1 MHFKIIHMKDKIV
14 SQSEKA
20 IYLILTIILLL
31 YIVFQVI
38 DLGYQFVSAVGNYNF
53 GSAEVVNNKI
63 FSTVSFI
70 FFNILISIEI
80 LETFKEHENDIQ
92 YKSKIIILIA
102 ITAMTRKIITIDVK
116 HLDYLTDIG
125 IAALMLSL
133 CLGYYF
139 ISKTSNKN

>member
-1 MHFKIIHMKDKIV
+1 MKDKIV
-14 SQSEKA
+14 HKSEKI

-31 YIVFQVI
+31 YIVFQIV
-38 DLGYQFVSAVGNYNF
+38 DLGYQFALAVSNYNF
-53 GSAEVVNNKI
+53 GNPDVHHNKI
-63 FSTVSFI
+63 FSTVAVI

-80 LETFKEHENDIQ
+80 LETFKEQENGVE

-125 IAALMLSL
+125 IAVLVLSL
-133 CLGYYF
+133 CIGYYF
-139 ISKTSNKN
+139 ISKTTNKN

>member
-1 MHFKIIHMKDKIV
+1 MKDKIV
-14 SQSEKA
+14 HKSEKI

-31 YIVFQVI
+31 YIVFQIV
-38 DLGYQFVSAVGNYNF
+38 DLGYQFVIAVSNYNF
-53 GSAEVVNNKI
+53 GNPDVLNNKI
-63 FSTVSFI
+63 FSTVAVI

-80 LETFKEHENDIQ
+80 LETFKEHENNVE

-125 IAALMLSL
+125 IAVLVLSL
-133 CLGYYF
+133 CIGYYF
-139 ISKTSNKN
+139 ISKTTNKN

>member
-1 MHFKIIHMKDKIV
+1 MKDRIV
-14 SQSEKA
+14 HKSEKI

-31 YIVFQVI
+31 YIVFQIV
-38 DLGYQFVSAVGNYNF
+38 DLGYQFVIAVSNYTFGNPD
-53 GSAEVVNNKI
+53 AIDNKI
-63 FSTVSFI
+63 FSTVAVI

-80 LETFKEHENDIQ
+80 LETFKEHENDVE

-125 IAALMLSL
+125 IAVLVLSL
-133 CLGYYF
+133 CVGYYF
-139 ISKTSNKN
+139 ISKTTNKN